1 MALNLTTSAFVGVE
15 HAMAAAMGS
24 RRLVLRASHIAS
36 SRSARDWSSPS
47 PLLLKQ
53 KEEEEETLQG
63 RTPQHSRFLPPDKE
77 GGGGTAKPEK
87 MKKPS
92 IKVTRPSPGFSPFS
106 AQGFASLK
114 LSPKLVQKL
123 DEMNLKSPT
132 QVQASAIPVLLDG
145 HDAAMQSYT
154 GSGKTLA
161 YLLPILSTIGPF
173 ADAGGDESARKT
185 GAIDAVIV
193 APSRELAMQ
202 IVREAEKLLGDEHRR
217 LVQQLIGGANLKRQA
232 EALKKNKP
240 MIIVGTPGRIS
251 EFSRAG
257 KLHTHGCRFLVF
269 DEADQVLSMK
279 YRDDM
284 KRILEHVGTRRA
296 SSSSSSSSNS
306 QPQRLER
313 QTILVSATMPPA
325 LLKAAEDW
333 GHKPLLV
340 KAAAATSTSQ
350 SSSEVDSQ
358 QQKRWSSDPDVRGA
372 RESLPPN
379 LRHCYVISPAR
390 HRVST
395 LRRCINALDPQSV
408 LVFMNFS
415 RRLKDTMF
423 KLQAGGIDVSC
434 LHGDKGKLGRSNTL
448 TAFKAGKIRVLVV
461 SEVGARG
468 IDVPECDLVVNLELP
483 TDATHYAH
491 RAGRTGRLGRGG
503 TVLTICEE
511 REKFVVDKF
520 EKQLGLQ
527 IDQCEVAC
535 GDVSLEEEDQLDEED
550 EDERKSFQSRH
561 SQRNEGYKRR
571 TTMRP
576 SFGMEA

>member
-1 MALNLTTSAFVGVE
+1 
-15 HAMAAAMGS
+15 
-24 RRLVLRASHIAS
+24 
-36 SRSARDWSSPS
+36 
-47 PLLLKQ
+47 
-53 KEEEEETLQG
+53 
-63 RTPQHSRFLPPDKE
+63 
-77 GGGGTAKPEK
+77 
-87 MKKPS
+87 
-92 IKVTRPSPGFSPFS
+92 
-106 AQGFASLK
+106 FASLK

-284 KRILEHVGTRRA
+284 KRILEH
-296 SSSSSSSSNS
+296 
-306 QPQRLER
+306 PQRLER

-340 KAAAATSTSQ
+340 KAAAAT
-350 SSSEVDSQ
+350 
-358 QQKRWSSDPDVRGA
+358 
-372 RESLPPN
+372 LPPN

-527 IDQCEVAC
+527 IDQCEV
-535 GDVSLEEEDQLDEED
+535 
-550 EDERKSFQSRH
+550 
-561 SQRNEGYKRR
+561 
-571 TTMRP
+571 
-576 SFGMEA
+576 